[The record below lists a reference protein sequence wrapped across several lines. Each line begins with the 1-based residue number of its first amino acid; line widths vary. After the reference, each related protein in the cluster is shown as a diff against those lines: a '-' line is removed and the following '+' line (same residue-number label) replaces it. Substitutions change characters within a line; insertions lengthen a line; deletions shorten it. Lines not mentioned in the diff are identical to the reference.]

1 MADLNVISNN
11 RMAGVLFPVF
21 SMRRKGDLGIGDT
34 TAVKQC
40 LDWFARYKVG
50 FLQLLPINVT
60 GSDRSPY
67 SAISSVALDPLYI
80 DLEQIKGVGAAT
92 MQKARKASG
101 IAHIAASVD
110 YATVWK
116 VKGGVLRQAFARFCK
131 SGGDARFDAFKK
143 QQNKWLKNYCSYRW
157 LIDEAGGEE
166 DWSLWPEGFN
176 TREKAKVYEGKRKR
190 KEREAVDTAQ
200 DYYAWEQ
207 WHAFAQWEDVRKHA
221 DKVGVRLMG
230 DVPIGVSYASADVFF
245 EPEWFHLD
253 LFGGAPPETEFKA
266 DAFTTKWGQNW
277 GVPVYRWDVIEESG
291 YRWWKQRI
299 GALTSIFHQF
309 RIDHI
314 LGFYRIYSFPWHP
327 RRNEEFLPLSL
338 EQAAKKTEGRLPG
351 FYPREDDTMVNK
363 AKNLLDGDK
372 YIRAV
377 VEAAKGAEVI
387 GEDLGTVPDY
397 VRPHLLELG
406 IAGFKVCHWEKDRKG
421 KVTDGSDYP
430 ECSFACYTTHDMAPM
445 RIQWEEC
452 RIEAD
457 GGSDKKGAAAKL
469 KAISDFAGLPAVRK
483 GKSYPPF
490 SHKTKHALLDALMR
504 SNSRYVGVMINAVGD
519 SPVQINFPGTV
530 GDQNW
535 TYRVSWEF
543 GNVPKWMQKEL
554 VSFEKM
560 IVKYQRGC

>member
-1 MADLNVISNN
+1 MAGKNVNQPK

-40 LDWFARYKVG
+40 LDWFAEYKVG

-80 DLEQIKGVGAAT
+80 DLEKVKGVGAAT
-92 MQKARKASG
+92 IKKAREACG

-110 YATVWK
+110 YSTVWK
-116 VKGGVLRQAFARFCK
+116 VKSEVLSSAFAKFCK
-131 SGGDARFDAFKK
+131 SGGDVQFEAFKK
-143 QQNKWLKNYCSYRW
+143 EHKKWLSNYCKYRW

-166 DWSLWPEGFN
+166 DWSLWPDIFN
-176 TREKAKVYEGKRKR
+176 TREKAKAYERKKRR
-190 KEREAVDTAQ
+190 KEREVVNTAQ

-207 WHAFAQWEDVRKHA
+207 WHAFRQWEDVRRYA

-245 EPEWFHLD
+245 ESEWFHLD

-277 GVPVYRWDVIEESG
+277 GVPVYRWDAIEKSD
-291 YRWWKQRI
+291 YRWWRQRV

-327 RRNEEFLPLSL
+327 RRNEEFLPLTL
-338 EQAAKKTEGRLPG
+338 EQAAKKCKGRLPG

-377 VEAAKGAEVI
+377 VEAADGAEVI
-387 GEDLGTVPDY
+387 GEDLGTVPEY
-397 VRPHLLELG
+397 VRPHLLELE
-406 IAGFKVCHWEKDRKG
+406 IAGFKICHWEKDARGNVIDG
-421 KVTDGSDYP
+421 KDYP

-445 RIQWEEC
+445 RIQWEDC
-452 RIEAD
+452 RVEME
-457 GGSDKKGAAAKL
+457 KGANKREAAAKL
-469 KAISDFAGLPAVRK
+469 KAISEFAGVPVMRRGKAYPA
-483 GKSYPPF
+483 Y
-490 SHKTKHALLDALMR
+490 SHKTQQALLDALMKT
-504 SNSRYVGVMINAVGD
+504 NSRYVAVMVNAVGN

-543 GNVPKWMQKEL
+543 GKVPKWMQKEMGGFKKL
-554 VSFEKM
+554 IEK
-560 IVKYQRGC
+560 YERC

>member
-1 MADLNVISNN
+1 MSKRVMENGK
-11 RMAGVLFPVF
+11 RTAGVLFPVF
-21 SMRRKGDLGIGDT
+21 SMRREGDLGIGDT

-40 LDWFARYKVG
+40 LDWFAEHRLG

-80 DLEQIKGVGAAT
+80 DLEKIKGVGAAALR
-92 MQKARKASG
+92 KAREACGVARIS
-101 IAHIAASVD
+101 ASVD
-110 YATVWK
+110 YATVWQ
-116 VKGGVLRQAFARFCK
+116 VKSEVLSAAFAKFCERE
-131 SGGDARFDAFKK
+131 GDGEFETFKK
-143 QQNKWLKNYCSYRW
+143 EHRSWLEPYCKYRW

-166 DWSLWPEGFN
+166 DWSLWPEEFN
-176 TREKAKVYEGKRKR
+176 TREKAMVYEGRRKR
-190 KEREAVDTAQ
+190 KEGAEVNTAQ

-207 WHAFAQWEDVRKHA
+207 WHAFGQWEEVRRHA

-277 GVPVYRWDVIEESG
+277 GVPVYRWDAIEGSG
-291 YRWWKQRI
+291 FRWWRQRI
-299 GALTSIFHQF
+299 GALSSIFHQF

-327 RRNEEFLPLSL
+327 RENEKFLPLSL
-338 EQAAKKTEGRLPG
+338 KQAAEKTGGRLPG
-351 FYPREDDTMVNK
+351 FYPREDDTMVHK
-363 AKNLLDGDK
+363 AQNLLDGDR

-377 VEAAKGAEVI
+377 LSAAGEAEVI
-387 GEDLGTVPDY
+387 GEDLGTVPEY

-406 IAGFKVCHWEKDRKG
+406 VAGFKVCHWEKDAQG
-421 KVTDGSDYP
+421 EVMAGADYP
-430 ECSFACYTTHDMAPM
+430 ECSFACFTTHDMAPM
-445 RIQWEEC
+445 KIQWEEC
-452 RIEAD
+452 RKEMEE
-457 GGSDKKGAAAKL
+457 GPEKKEAAAKL
-469 KAISDFAGLPAVRK
+469 KAISEFAGLEVMRK
-483 GKSYPPF
+483 GKSYPAF
-490 SHKTKHALLDALMR
+490 SHKIKYALLDALMR
-504 SNSRYVGVMINAVGD
+504 CHSRYVGVMINAVGE
-519 SPVQINFPGTV
+519 SPIQINFPGTV

-543 GNVPKWMQKEL
+543 GNVPKWMEKEMS
-554 VSFEKM
+554 SFEEM
-560 IVKYQRGC
+560 IVKYQRC